1 MTILFLSDVPLHRDR
16 LEPLIQGRH
25 TIVVGR
31 DGVEGQAL
39 ARAVH
44 PDLVVVDRTLPVL
57 DQWDYVR
64 ILKNDPQL
72 YGVPIIALVVHA
84 DEKDRAR
91 ALASGCQA
99 YLSRPVATDELCA
112 HFDRLEAA

>member
-1 MTILFLSDVPLHRDR
+1 MTILFLSDVPLHRER
-16 LEPLIQGRH
+16 IEPLIQGRH

-31 DGVEGQAL
+31 DGVEGQAM

-44 PDLVVVDRTLPVL
+44 PDLVVVDRTLPVV

-64 ILKNDPQL
+64 ILKNDPNL
-72 YGVPIIALVVHA
+72 YDVPVIALVVHA
-84 DEKDRAR
+84 SERDRAR
-91 ALASGCQA
+91 ALASGCHD
-99 YLSRPVATDELCA
+99 YISRPISSADLCG